1 MALQT
6 QPVKSFLKRF
16 LHNVKLCWNYPPS
29 DHPGGPWH
37 HNLYRGGGAQCV
49 CVCLCLG
56 KCLLTCMNML
66 LHLMCI
72 DPPVTSHSCSFLFVC
87 LFVCVSDSFT
97 IVTLFP
103 ADSAGKH
110 ATSISCHPGSITRA
124 ECVWI
129 HIQQRTGQCK
139 CKHQPTH
146 QNKGAQYASLCQSPY
161 TCSICPLFWLESP
174 LGHIMAASS
183 ALSSFLPLTGK
194 GLFIGRYKHDSCLR
208 AFLAP

>member
-1 MALQT
+1 MLKLSSVWPPRGSLTSQPLQ
-6 QPVKSFLKRF
+6 
-16 LHNVKLCWNYPPS
+16 
-29 DHPGGPWH
+29 
-37 HNLYRGGGAQCV
+37 RGRGSVCV

-87 LFVCVSDSFT
+87 LCVFQIHLPLLLYSLQDF
-97 IVTLFP
+97 
-103 ADSAGKH
+103 AGKH
-110 ATSISCHPGSITRA
+110 ATSISCHPGSITWT

-194 GLFIGRYKHDSCLR
+194 GLFVGRYEHDSCLR

>member
-1 MALQT
+1 MSNCVEIILRLTT
-6 QPVKSFLKRF
+6 QGVPDITTFTEGEGLSV
-16 LHNVKLCWNYPPS
+16 
-29 DHPGGPWH
+29 
-37 HNLYRGGGAQCV
+37 CV
-49 CVCLCLG
+49 CVFVFRQVSAHMHEYAASSYVYWSSG
-56 KCLLTCMNML
+56 DIPLL
-66 LHLMCI
+66 
-72 DPPVTSHSCSFLFVC
+72 LFSVC

-194 GLFIGRYKHDSCLR
+194 GLFVGRYKHDSCLR